1 MTMTVERKQSGDG
14 GGIDR
19 NRVRLISQVV
29 EIGDRTGRALDIMNE
44 ARLDFLPVVA
54 EDTGKLLGVVLR
66 KGIER
71 GCWGMGH
78 DPDLCAMQNHL
89 KTGVRFTFEDEPL
102 DSGTLKASETEPVVV
117 VDRQLRPV
125 GILEGDEER

>member
-1 MTMTVERKQSGDG
+1 MTMTIEQKRSG

-19 NRVRLISQVV
+19 SRVRLISQVV
-29 EIGDRTGRALDIMNE
+29 EIGDNTRRALDIMN
-44 ARLDFLPVVA
+44 ADRLDFLPVVA
-54 EDTGKLLGVVLR
+54 EDTGKLLGVVMR

-78 DPDLCAMQNHL
+78 DPDRCAMQNHL
-89 KTGVRFTFEDEPL
+89 KTGVRFAFDDEPL
-102 DSGTLKASETEPVVV
+102 DPGTLRAAASEPVVV

-125 GILEGDEER
+125 GIVRGEEDR

>member
-1 MTMTVERKQSGDG
+1 MTMTMEQKRSRG

-19 NRVRLISQVV
+19 SRVRLISQVV
-29 EIGDRTGRALDIMNE
+29 EIGDNTGRALDVMNGDG
-44 ARLDFLPVVA
+44 LDFLPVVA
-54 EDTGKLLGVVLR
+54 EDTGKFLGVVLR

-78 DPDLCAMQNHL
+78 DPDRCPMQNHL
-89 KTGVRFTFEDEPL
+89 KTDVRFSFDDEPL
-102 DSGTLKASETEPVVV
+102 DPGMLEVAAREPVVI

-125 GILEGDEER
+125 GILRGAGDR

>member
-1 MTMTVERKQSGDG
+1 MTITIEQKRGAGK

-19 NRVRLISQVV
+19 SRVRPIPVVV
-29 EIGDRTGRALDIMNE
+29 EIQDTTGRALDIMN
-44 ARLDFLPVVA
+44 ADGLDFLPVVA
-54 EDTGKLLGVVLR
+54 EQTGKLLGVVLR

-78 DPDLCAMQNHL
+78 DPDICPMQNHL
-89 KTGVRFTFEDEPL
+89 KTGIQFAFEDEPL
-102 DSGTLKASETEPVVV
+102 DPSTVEIAAREPVVV

-125 GILEGDEER
+125 GILLRE